1 MSERRLPD
9 HEIDRLLREALRDDL
24 PAGLEEALRRDAREA
39 WRRAASAPR
48 RPRWRGGLGLPM
60 GWKALLPQPALVAAA
75 LAMLAVGAVM
85 QAAPAPQGVVEA
97 LLGRQA
103 SAAAAR
109 ALADAREMSC
119 TVDLADARG
128 SVLTYRIDWTAPGA
142 VRVRLDRAG
151 TTEVRTLRAPAPAP
165 SVLTST
171 GTAPELAPRDPELD
185 PVRACLSPS
194 ALGERLSAPWRPAAG
209 GGETFLV
216 AAGPAGPELTVR
228 VDTATHLPLRLEGTD
243 RDGRKRAAVCRWP

>member
-1 MSERRLPD
+1 VSERRPSD
-9 HEIDRLLREALRDDL
+9 DAVDRLLREAFPDDL
-24 PAGLEEALRRDAREA
+24 PAELEETLRRDARLA
-39 WRRAASAPR
+39 WRRAAAAPP
-48 RPRWRGGLGLPM
+48 RPRWSA
-60 GWKALLPQPALVAAA
+60 WLPQPALVAAA

-128 SVLTYRIDWTAPGA
+128 SVLTYRIGWTAPGA
-142 VRVRLDRAG
+142 VHVRLDRAG
-151 TTEVRTLRAPAPAP
+151 TTEVRTLRAPGPAP

-171 GTAPELAPRDPELD
+171 GTAPQVAPRDPELD

-209 GGETFLV
+209 GGDTFLV

-228 VDTATHLPLRLEGTD
+228 VDTATHLPLRLEGVD